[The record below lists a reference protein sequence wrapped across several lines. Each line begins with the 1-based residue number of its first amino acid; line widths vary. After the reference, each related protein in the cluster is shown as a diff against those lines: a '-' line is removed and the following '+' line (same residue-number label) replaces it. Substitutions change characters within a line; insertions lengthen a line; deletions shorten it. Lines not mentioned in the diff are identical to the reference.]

1 MSHVVLTAAPAAE
14 AAAVEALHRAASQ
27 AEIVRRLEPGTL
39 LAAVDDPLHTLLPA
53 WEAQPPIWVR
63 HVHPVQSSVPLL
75 PGEAGL
81 VRLAEAV
88 EPLVSLLDPWQPF
101 AVQSRLV
108 GEGPWPQTRF
118 DMNQHLAAFLAER
131 CPAPLNI
138 PQPVQ
143 ALSLTATA
151 ERAYLGISPVARNLS
166 NWAGGQIRF
175 AREPD
180 QISRSEF
187 KLLEALTVFQLTLP
201 THGAALDL
209 GAAPGGWTR
218 VLHTRGLRVV
228 AVDPADLDPRLA
240 GIAGIRH
247 VRVHA
252 QKFNPG
258 VQRFAV
264 ITNDMRMDAIE
275 AAQFMNHIH
284 DWLQP
289 GGLGILTLKLPE
301 YRFAAVAEAALAV
314 LAEAYAIV
322 GARQLFHNRSEITTA
337 VRF

>member
-1 MSHVVLTAAPAAE
+1 MSHVIITAAPSAE
-14 AAAVEALHRAASQ
+14 AAAVAELQRTAPAA
-27 AEIVRRLEPGTL
+27 EVVRRLEIGTL
-39 LAAVDDPLHTLLPA
+39 LVAVDDPLHTLLPA
-53 WEAQPPIWVR
+53 WEAQPSIWVR
-63 HVHPVQSSVPLL
+63 HVHPVQVSVPLL

-81 VRLAEAV
+81 ARLVEAV
-88 EPLVSLLDPWQPF
+88 EPLAAQLAPAQPF

-118 DMNQHLAAFLAER
+118 DMNERLAAQLAAHSH
-131 CPAPLNI
+131 APLNV
-138 PQPVQ
+138 PQPWQV
-143 ALSLTATA
+143 LSLTATA
-151 ERAYLGISPVARNLS
+151 ERAYLGVSPVALNLS
-166 NWAGGQIRF
+166 AWAGGQIRF
-175 AREPD
+175 AREPG

-187 KLLEALTVFQLTLP
+187 KLLEALVVFDLMLP
-201 THGAALDL
+201 ARGVALDL

-228 AVDPADLDPRLA
+228 AVDPAELDPRLV
-240 GIAGIRH
+240 GIPDIRH
-247 VRVHA
+247 VRVRA

-264 ITNDMRMDAIE
+264 ITNDMRMDASE
-275 AAQFMNHIH
+275 AAQFMNYAR

-301 YRFAAVAEAALAV
+301 YRSAAVAEAALAI
-314 LAEAYAIV
+314 LAEAYVIV
-322 GARQLFHNRSEITTA
+322 GARQLFHNRSEITAA